1 MRENDSRVK
10 GGNQTTETIN
20 DNTIL
25 EQRRQ
30 WLVQAMDDHDIKGSA
45 LSTVA
50 RIGAS
55 NLSMMRR
62 GKLPITPKSLKALEE
77 AIEKI
82 LADREGLVTDVKV
95 KRVPVEEPAPLPV
108 PVIVK
113 KSEQVSSSKNF
124 NIPEYLLQHLQ
135 VKGDTFVKKSFVQD
149 DPAGFIAHLKEKGFD
164 VALKLDRD
172 GDYLVSVNAPVS
184 EEIIEK
190 VTKPEPKAEPKPIG
204 QTVVLVGLDGVK
216 TEKDVPETP
225 AISRETMVEFVKTEI
240 DRNRMTLENVDP
252 LDIGEKHFKRLTSKT
267 PILTAILQL
276 LEAPEAKPVKNL
288 NQAAY
293 DFCDLVERIN
303 GMLIA
308 GAEQFI
314 DTSNE

>member
-1 MRENDSRVK
+1 M
-10 GGNQTTETIN
+10 TETIN

-55 NLSMMRR
+55 NLSMMRK
-62 GKLPITPKSLKALEE
+62 GKLPITPKALKSLEE

-82 LADREGLVTDVKV
+82 LADREGLVPDVKV
-95 KRVPVEEPAPLPV
+95 KRVPVDEPAPLPV

-113 KSEQVSSSKNF
+113 KSDQVIGSKKF

-149 DPAGFIAHLKEKGFD
+149 DPARFIAHLKEKGFD
-164 VALKLDRD
+164 VSLKLDRD

-190 VTKPEPKAEPKPIG
+190 VTKPEPKVEPKHPVPIG
-204 QTVVLVGLDGVK
+204 QMVALVGLDGVK
-216 TEKDVPETP
+216 TEKAIPEVP
-225 AISRETMVEFVKTEI
+225 AISRESMVEFIKFEI
-240 DRNRMTLENVDP
+240 DRNRMMLENVDP
-252 LDIGEKHFKRLTSKT
+252 LDIGEKNFKRLTSRT
-267 PILTAILQL
+267 PILAAILQV
-276 LEAPEAKPVKNL
+276 LEAPEAKPAKNL

-293 DFCDLVERIN
+293 DFCELVERIN

-314 DTSNE
+314 DTSIE

>member
-1 MRENDSRVK
+1 M
-10 GGNQTTETIN
+10 TETIN
-20 DNTIL
+20 DNAIL

-55 NLSMMRR
+55 NLSMMRK
-62 GKLPITPKSLKALEE
+62 GKLPITPKSLKSLEE

-82 LADREGLVTDVKV
+82 LADREGLVPDVKV

-108 PVIVK
+108 PVIIK
-113 KSEQVSSSKNF
+113 KSEQVSSYKNF

-190 VTKPEPKAEPKPIG
+190 VTKPEPKADPKPDPKPIG
-204 QTVVLVGLDGVK
+204 QTVALVGLDGVK
-216 TEKDVPETP
+216 TEKDVPEVP

-267 PILTAILQL
+267 PILTAILQV
-276 LEAPEAKPVKNL
+276 LEAPKAKPGKNL

-293 DFCDLVERIN
+293 DFCELVERIN